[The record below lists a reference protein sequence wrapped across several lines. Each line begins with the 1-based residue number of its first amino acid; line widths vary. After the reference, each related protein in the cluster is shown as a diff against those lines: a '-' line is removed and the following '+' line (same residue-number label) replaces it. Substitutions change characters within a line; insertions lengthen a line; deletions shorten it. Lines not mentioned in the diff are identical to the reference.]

1 MWCLKMVEN
10 KPEFSPSDMR
20 FQVHK
25 LETIIV
31 ELTKKTIELEKQIE
45 ALKYK
50 VNIVEESDYKDL
62 EYSGDMV
69 I

>member
-1 MWCLKMVEN
+1 MVEN